1 MYISI
6 NNTVYMDFQ
15 LYSRFVKNTNPIKA
29 NFMTGVDF
37 DNFLN
42 RVFEAAGI
50 DSQTDLARILQI
62 NRSAVTQARKKGAI
76 PDRWFL
82 QLYRSYRL
90 NPEWLETGRGPVFVG
105 GPQDDASAF
114 EKVPKVSARLCA
126 GNGSFEVGGDV
137 QGYYSFSKAWL
148 TKKGTPEKMVLL
160 DIFGNSM
167 EPEMRDGDTVLID
180 QSQKNI
186 LAGAIFALGIEDT
199 IMVKRV
205 EKHPNKLVLRSDNK
219 DYLPIYLDGDDA
231 DQVRIL
237 GKIIW
242 VCREIR

>member
-1 MYISI
+1 MKDLEFEKFIRR
-6 NNTVYMDFQ
+6 VY
-15 LYSRFVKNTNPIKA
+15 
-29 NFMTGVDF
+29 
-37 DNFLN
+37 
-42 RVFEAAGI
+42 EAAGI
-50 DSQTDLARILQI
+50 ESQTDLARILGV

-76 PDRWFL
+76 PDRWLLRLFRG
-82 QLYRSYRL
+82 YGL
-90 NPEWLETGRGPVFVG
+90 NPEWLETGMGSTFLGTRQSP
-105 GPQDDASAF
+105 ATEF
-114 EKVPKVSARLCA
+114 EKIPKVSARLCA
-126 GNGSFEVGGDV
+126 ENGSFEVGADV
-137 QGYYSFSKAWL
+137 QGYYSFRKAWL
-148 TKKGTPEKMVLL
+148 NKRGVADKMVLV

-205 EKHPNKLVLRSDNK
+205 EKHPNKLVLRSDNR
-219 DYLPIYLDGDDA
+219 DYTPIYLEGQEA

-237 GKIIW
+237 GKVIW

>member
-1 MYISI
+1 
-6 NNTVYMDFQ
+6 
-15 LYSRFVKNTNPIKA
+15 
-29 NFMTGVDF
+29 MTALDF
-37 DNFLN
+37 DDFLK

-50 DSQTDLARILQI
+50 DSQTDLARILKV

-76 PDRWFL
+76 PDRWLL
-82 QLYRSYRL
+82 QLYRSYGL
-90 NPEWLETGRGPVFVG
+90 SPEWLETGKGRVFMG
-105 GPQDDASAF
+105 RRQEERSGFA
-114 EKVPKVSARLCA
+114 KIPKVSARLCA

-137 QGYYSFSKAWL
+137 QGYYSFRKAWL
-148 TKKGTPEKMVLL
+148 TKRGVPDQMVLL

-167 EPEMRDGDTVLID
+167 EPEMRDGDTVLVD

-205 EKHPNKLVLRSDNK
+205 EKHPQKLVLRSDNR
-219 DYLPIYLDGDDA
+219 DYAPIYLEGNDA
-231 DQVRIL
+231 NQVRIL
-237 GKIIW
+237 GKVIW

>member
-1 MYISI
+1 MKDQRFEKFIQR
-6 NNTVYMDFQ
+6 VY
-15 LYSRFVKNTNPIKA
+15 
-29 NFMTGVDF
+29 
-37 DNFLN
+37 
-42 RVFEAAGI
+42 EAAGI
-50 DSQTDLARILQI
+50 ESQTDLARILGV

-76 PDRWFL
+76 PDRWLL
-82 QLYRSYRL
+82 QLFRGYGL
-90 NPEWLETGRGPVFVG
+90 NPEWLETGMGSTFLGNR
-105 GPQDDASAF
+105 QSSATEF
-114 EKVPKVSARLCA
+114 EKIPKVSARLCA
-126 GNGSFEVGGDV
+126 GNGSFEVGADV
-137 QGYYSFSKAWL
+137 QGYYSFRKAWL
-148 TKKGTPEKMVLL
+148 NKRGVADKMVLV

-205 EKHPNKLVLRSDNK
+205 EKHPNKLVLRSDNR
-219 DYLPIYLDGDDA
+219 DYTPIYLEGQEA

-237 GKIIW
+237 GKVIW

>member
-1 MYISI
+1 MTAL
-6 NNTVYMDFQ
+6 NFDDF
-15 LYSRFVKNTNPIKA
+15 LK
-29 NFMTGVDF
+29 
-37 DNFLN
+37 

-50 DSQTDLARILQI
+50 DSQTDLARILKV

-76 PDRWFL
+76 PDRWLL
-82 QLYRSYRL
+82 QLYRSYGL
-90 NPEWLETGRGPVFVG
+90 SPEWLETGKGPVFMG
-105 GPQDDASAF
+105 RRQEEYSGFARI
-114 EKVPKVSARLCA
+114 PKVSARLCA

-137 QGYYSFSKAWL
+137 QGYYSFRKAWL
-148 TKKGTPEKMVLL
+148 TKRGVPDQMVLL

-167 EPEMRDGDTVLID
+167 EPEMRDGDTVLVD

-205 EKHPNKLVLRSDNK
+205 EKHPQKLVLRSDNR
-219 DYLPIYLDGDDA
+219 DYAPIYLEGNDA
-231 DQVRIL
+231 NQVRIL
-237 GKIIW
+237 GKVIW

>member
-1 MYISI
+1 MKDQGFEKFIQR
-6 NNTVYMDFQ
+6 VY
-15 LYSRFVKNTNPIKA
+15 
-29 NFMTGVDF
+29 
-37 DNFLN
+37 
-42 RVFEAAGI
+42 EAAGI
-50 DSQTDLARILQI
+50 ESQTDLARILGV

-76 PDRWFL
+76 PDRWLL
-82 QLYRSYRL
+82 QLFRGYGL
-90 NPEWLETGRGPVFVG
+90 NPEWLETGMGSTFLGNR
-105 GPQDDASAF
+105 QSSATEF
-114 EKVPKVSARLCA
+114 EKIPKVSARLCA
-126 GNGSFEVGGDV
+126 GNGSFEVGADV
-137 QGYYSFSKAWL
+137 QGYYSFRKAWL
-148 TKKGTPEKMVLL
+148 NKRGVADKMVLV

-205 EKHPNKLVLRSDNK
+205 EKHPNKLVLRSDNR
-219 DYLPIYLDGDDA
+219 DYTPIYLEGQEA

-237 GKIIW
+237 GKVIW

>member
-1 MYISI
+1 M
-6 NNTVYMDFQ
+6 TALDF
-15 LYSRFVKNTNPIKA
+15 N
-29 NFMTGVDF
+29 DF
-37 DNFLN
+37 LK

-50 DSQTDLARILQI
+50 DSQTDLARILKV

-76 PDRWFL
+76 PDRWLL
-82 QLYRSYRL
+82 QLYRSYGL
-90 NPEWLETGRGPVFVG
+90 SPEWLETGKGHVFMG
-105 GPQDDASAF
+105 RRQEEDSGFA
-114 EKVPKVSARLCA
+114 KIPKVSARLCA

-137 QGYYSFSKAWL
+137 QGYYSFRKAWL
-148 TKKGTPEKMVLL
+148 TKRGVPDQMVLL

-167 EPEMRDGDTVLID
+167 EPEMRDGDTVLVD

-205 EKHPNKLVLRSDNK
+205 EKHPQKLVLRSDNR
-219 DYLPIYLDGDDA
+219 DYAPIYLEGNDA
-231 DQVRIL
+231 NQVRIL
-237 GKIIW
+237 GKVIW

>member
-1 MYISI
+1 
-6 NNTVYMDFQ
+6 
-15 LYSRFVKNTNPIKA
+15 
-29 NFMTGVDF
+29 MTGTEF
-37 DNFLN
+37 NNFLD
-42 RVFEAAGI
+42 RVYDAAGI
-50 DSQTDLARILQI
+50 DSQTDLARVLGV
-62 NRSAVTQARKKGAI
+62 NRSAVTQARKKGTI
-76 PDRWFL
+76 PDRWLL
-82 QLYRSYRL
+82 QLYRTFGL
-90 NPEWLETGRGPVFVG
+90 NPEWLETGRGGTFLGKGESKV
-105 GPQDDASAF
+105 AEF

-126 GNGSFEVGGDV
+126 GNGSFEVGADV
-137 QGYYSFSKAWL
+137 QGYYSFGKVWL
-148 TKKGTPEKMVLL
+148 NKRGVAEKMVLL

-219 DYLPIYLDGDDA
+219 DYLPIYLEGNEA
-231 DQVRIL
+231 EAVRIL
-237 GKIIW
+237 GKVIW